1 MVTSTPAPR
10 VPKAAALNCSSCGAS
25 IELHAMG
32 WAVSVVCAACGAT
45 MDATDANL
53 RILQHGDGV
62 RLKPRI
68 PLGTRGTWK
77 GAAWEVIGSQQVTIT
92 VEEVDYSW
100 IEYVCF
106 NPWRGFLYLSEYQGH
121 WNVIEKLRRQPSLET
136 GGAQPTVDLGG
147 LTYKHFQTAR
157 ARTTAALGEFPW
169 ELRVGDE
176 VIARDFVSPPYLL
189 SAEGYEEEVTWSQG
203 TYTPPEVI
211 AKAFNLSKDTLIKPI
226 GVFAN
231 QPNPYG
237 GLPKKVFK
245 VFGLAMVALLVMFL
259 LNVTLSGNRAVFRH
273 DYAFTRG
280 TEDQAAFVT
289 ESFEL
294 DGRPS
299 AVSIDIDTPF
309 NNDWLYLSLAL
320 INEAT
325 GETREASRQVSY
337 YYGSDSDGSWTEGS
351 RKETVR
357 LATVPAGRYFLR
369 VQPEGGEP
377 ANRVANYTIQVRR
390 DVPFYGLYAV
400 AFFALLIPT
409 LFAVLPSAS
418 FEQRR
423 WAESDHASTSSGDDD
438 SGDDD
443 E

>member
-1 MVTSTPAPR
+1 MTTPAPR
-10 VPKAAALNCSSCGAS
+10 VPKAAALNCSSCGAA

-62 RLKPRI
+62 RLKPSI

-77 GAAWEVIGSQQVTIT
+77 GTAWEVIGSQQVTIT

-100 IEYVCF
+100 VEYVCF

-121 WNVIEKLRRQPSLET
+121 WNVIEKLRRAPERER
-136 GGAQPTVDLGG
+136 GGVRPTVDLGG
-147 LTYKHFQTAR
+147 VTYMHFQTAR

-203 TYTPPEVI
+203 TYTPPDVI
-211 AKAFNLSKDTLIKPI
+211 AKAFNLGKDALIKPI

-237 GLPKKVFK
+237 DLPKKIFK
-245 VFGLAMVALLVMFL
+245 LFGLSVVALFVMFL
-259 LNVTLSGNRAVFRH
+259 ANVVLSGNRTVFQQG
-273 DYAFTRG
+273 YAFTRG

-289 ESFEL
+289 PVFEL

-299 AVSIDIDTPF
+299 AVSIDIESPLD
-309 NNDWLYLSLAL
+309 NDWLYLTLAL
-320 INEAT
+320 IEENT

-337 YYGSDSDGSWTEGS
+337 YSGTDSDGKWTEGS
-351 RKETVR
+351 RSGTVR

-377 ANRVANYTIQVRR
+377 AKRVANYTIKVRR
-390 DVPFYGLYAV
+390 DSPFYGLYFV
-400 AFFALLIPT
+400 AFFALLIPAI
-409 LFAVLPSAS
+409 FAVVPSAS
-418 FEQRR
+418 FERRR
-423 WAESDHASTSSGDDD
+423 WAESDHAPVSSDDDD
-438 SGDDD
+438 SGGDD

>member
-1 MVTSTPAPR
+1 MVTPTPMPR
-10 VPKAAALNCSSCGAS
+10 VPKAAALNCSSCGAA

-32 WAVSVVCAACGAT
+32 WAVSIVCAACGAT

-77 GAAWEVIGSQQVTIT
+77 GAPWEVIGSQQVTIT

-100 IEYVCF
+100 VEYVCF

-121 WNVIEKLRRQPSLET
+121 WNVIEKLRRAPEHERD
-136 GGAQPTVDLGG
+136 GAQPTVDLGG
-147 LTYKHFQTAR
+147 VTYKHFQTAR

-169 ELRVGDE
+169 ELRLGDE

-189 SAEGYEEEVTWSQG
+189 SSEGYAEEVTWSQG

-211 AKAFNLSKDTLIKPI
+211 AKAFNLSQDALIKPI

-237 GLPKKVFK
+237 DLPKKIFRL
-245 VFGLAMVALLVMFL
+245 FGLSMVVLLVMFL
-259 LNVTLSGNRAVFRH
+259 ANVLLSSNRTVFRH
-273 DYAFTRG
+273 DYSFTRG

-289 ESFEL
+289 EPFDL

-299 AVSIDIDTPF
+299 SVSIDIDTDF

-357 LATVPAGRYFLR
+357 LATVPPGRYFLR

-377 ANRVANYTIQVRR
+377 AKRVANYTIQLRR
-390 DVPFYGLYAV
+390 DTPFYGLYAV

-409 LFAVLPSAS
+409 IFGVLPSAT

-423 WAESDHASTSSGDDD
+423 WAESDHAPSSSSDDD
-438 SGDDD
+438 DDDD